1 MREHLTFKYTIM
13 NLPFEDMKLKFG
25 IHKGKPIKD
34 VPDNYL
40 KFLLS
45 KNILKGKL
53 LFHCQVRFGMER
65 ATYKVTVTDS
75 VGTDGTYIVKAY
87 NTKNAINRCKKE
99 YKIQGTQSYHGTEFD
114 VEVINDYSDKEQHI

>member
-1 MREHLTFKYTIM
+1 M

-25 IHKGKPIKD
+25 VHKGKPIKD
-34 VPDNYL
+34 VPDSYL

-53 LFHCQVRFGMER
+53 LFHCQVRFCMEK
-65 ATYKVTVTDS
+65 ATYEVEVKDS

-87 NTKNAINRCKKE
+87 NAKNAINRCKKE
-99 YKIQGTQSYHGTEFD
+99 YGIQITQSYYGTEFG
-114 VEVINDYSDKEQHI
+114 VKVINNYSNKDTSTKVENQKVY